1 MAQNTDK
8 LENFKTANIAALKAM
23 ARDSDIEPYFSG
35 AERSDG
41 SLNDVNKP
49 RLPQIPNTL
58 DEAQL
63 RLIRASGDIHAL
75 QKAYHD
81 NALYNTDCPHG
92 GEASALFGALER
104 ARVEALGM
112 RQMDGVAENL
122 NALLDER
129 FKIKNYDTPDTR
141 SDIPFEEALYLM
153 ARVALSGEDI
163 PTHASEA
170 HRLWQDW
177 TQKQLGETD
186 LFENLKP
193 LLNDQ
198 AAFAKKA
205 KALLT
210 RMKIDVGEAEGD
222 RASEDTGES
231 DAGGSQDDSQ
241 EAPDETPQDEGES
254 AGDFDDDDASAE
266 TPENDTELASQ
277 NPWDD
282 ADGVQ
287 GETEE
292 STGNSLPAKRPEGFS
307 HDPQGAY
314 TIFTTAYDEEV
325 SAKELSDT
333 FELTRLRQMLD
344 QQLAAHQAVITKLA
358 NRLGRKLMARQQ
370 RHWSFDLEEGIL
382 DSARIARIIANP
394 NVPLS
399 FKQEAETEFRDTIVT
414 LLIDN
419 SGSMRGR
426 PIGIAAMS
434 ADIIGRVLERC
445 GVKVEILGFTTRA
458 WKGGKSRDLWLQSGR
473 PENPGRLNDVRH
485 IIYKGADEPWRRC
498 RKNLGL
504 MLKEGIL
511 KENIDGEALVWAHN
525 RLAPRGESRQIL
537 LVISDG
543 APVDDSTL
551 SVNPNHM
558 LESDLRNVIR
568 WIEERSNI
576 ELSAIGI
583 GHDVTRYYKRAMTIR
598 DADSLAK
605 ALVGELEDLF
615 DTA

>member
-1 MAQNTDK
+1 M
-8 LENFKTANIAALKAM
+8 
-23 ARDSDIEPYFSG
+23 
-35 AERSDG
+35 
-41 SLNDVNKP
+41 
-49 RLPQIPNTL
+49 
-58 DEAQL
+58 
-63 RLIRASGDIHAL
+63 
-75 QKAYHD
+75 
-81 NALYNTDCPHG
+81 
-92 GEASALFGALER
+92 
-104 ARVEALGM
+104 
-112 RQMDGVAENL
+112 
-122 NALLDER
+122 
-129 FKIKNYDTPDTR
+129 
-141 SDIPFEEALYLM
+141 
-153 ARVALSGEDI
+153 SGEKT
-163 PTHASEA
+163 PKH
-170 HRLWQDW
+170 
-177 TQKQLGETD
+177 
-186 LFENLKP
+186 
-193 LLNDQ
+193 
-198 AAFAKKA
+198 AKKA
-205 KALLT
+205 HTLWSEWMSEHFGNDDAFSALAPLIHDQSAFAEKAKELIT
-210 RMKIDVGEAEGD
+210 RMKIDIGEDSGD
-222 RASEDTGES
+222 RATEEEVES
-231 DAGGSQDDSQ
+231 DAGGSSDDNQ
-241 EAPDETPQDEGES
+241 EEAQAEPEENER
-254 AGDFDDDDASAE
+254 AGDFEDDDASADA
-266 TPENDTELASQ
+266 PDNDTDLASQ

-282 ADGVQ
+282 ADGTQ
-287 GETEE
+287 GQTDE
-292 STGNSLPAKRPEGFS
+292 STGSFLPAKRPEGFS
-307 HDPQGAY
+307 HDPQGPY
-314 TIFTTAYDEEV
+314 TIYTTQFDEEI
-325 SAKELSDT
+325 SAAELSDT

-344 QQLAAHQAVITKLA
+344 QQLSSHQAVITKLA

-394 NVPLS
+394 NVPLT
-399 FKQEAETEFRDTIVT
+399 FKQEAETQFRDTIVT

-434 ADIIGRVLERC
+434 ADIIGRTLERC

-473 PENPGRLNDVRH
+473 SENPGRLNDIRH
-485 IIYKGADEPWRRC
+485 IIYKGADEPWRRT

-525 RLAPRGESRQIL
+525 RLAPRSEARKIL

-583 GHDVTRYYKRAMTIR
+583 GHDVTRYYNRAMTIK

-605 ALVGELEDLF
+605 ALVGELEKLF
-615 DTA
+615 DEI